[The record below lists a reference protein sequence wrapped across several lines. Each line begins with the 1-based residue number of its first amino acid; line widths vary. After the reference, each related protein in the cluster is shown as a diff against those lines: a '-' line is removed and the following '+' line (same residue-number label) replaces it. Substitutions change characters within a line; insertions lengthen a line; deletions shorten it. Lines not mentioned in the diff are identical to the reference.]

1 MKDGEIVLMSR
12 FATMQEKYETGDIV
26 MFHYYDADGG
36 KTVVK
41 RIIATEGD
49 HIRILADVGV
59 EVNGARLQE
68 EYIHG
73 RTDCLV
79 DMTVPRGTVFV
90 MGDNRDHSDDSRFW
104 GFVPEKNIVGKA
116 TYIWMSLEKEPN
128 EWPTGFRLDR
138 FFTKIN

>member
-1 MKDGEIVLMSR
+1 MP
-12 FATMQEKYETGDIV
+12 
-26 MFHYYDADGG
+26 
-36 KTVVK
+36 
-41 RIIATEGD
+41 EG
-49 HIRILADVGV
+49 
-59 EVNGARLQE
+59 Q
-68 EYIHG
+68 Y
-73 RTDCLV
+73 
-79 DMTVPRGTVFV
+79 FV